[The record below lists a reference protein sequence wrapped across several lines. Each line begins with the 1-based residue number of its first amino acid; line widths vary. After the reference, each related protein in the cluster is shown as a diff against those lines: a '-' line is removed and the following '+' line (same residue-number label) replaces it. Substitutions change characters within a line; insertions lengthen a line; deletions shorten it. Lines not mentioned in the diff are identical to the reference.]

1 MQNTDERLYLCY
13 KFCFKFSNIEWQKSH
28 STLKT
33 SDYDRC
39 SEFKKVIEGSYFLLN
54 GLSGCNGKN
63 WEVQKVQ
70 ETEGTAGQKNS
81 TRSGQMYLS
90 TIFFCGSMLSL
101 VIRLINSLLISII
114 FTFERSVVFLNS
126 YSTHQRGLI
135 TLNFWRFFCQNAPKY
150 FVNNR
155 LNYFL
160 STVLLLLTLN
170 VWWLLFM
177 NKRLF

>member
-1 MQNTDERLYLCY
+1 MEKTGKYKKFKRL
-13 KFCFKFSNIEWQKSH
+13 
-28 STLKT
+28 
-33 SDYDRC
+33 
-39 SEFKKVIEGSYFLLN
+39 
-54 GLSGCNGKN
+54 
-63 WEVQKVQ
+63 KVQ
-70 ETEGTAGQKNS
+70 LGKRTPPGLVKCTFQ
-81 TRSGQMYLS
+81 LF
-90 TIFFCGSMLSL
+90 FFCKSVLSL
-101 VIRLINSLLISII
+101 LIRLVSSWLISII
-114 FTFERSVVFLNS
+114 FTFESFVEFLAS
-126 YSTHQRGLI
+126 ALFEALEEFSRFSSKYVWIVIAPSSGVWI